1 MEKSYFFDFCS
12 KSNLFLKFLE
22 LSLKK
27 FEKYGQEKAQSFE
40 KDILQDIKN
49 YNSNITLYQASTNG
63 IKNNLIYQYALSKG
77 YKKININVDV
87 KGLNDFIEDFLFPQ
101 ITYNLGP
108 LYKTMHII
116 LKIIHHSLLLNYFL
130 ISQII
135 LIQMKQ
141 YYCKRIDDL
150 NENNIKICYLLKMKN

>member
-1 MEKSYFFDFCS
+1 MH
-12 KSNLFLKFLE
+12 
-22 LSLKK
+22 
-27 FEKYGQEKAQSFE
+27 
-40 KDILQDIKN
+40 
-49 YNSNITLYQASTNG
+49 
-63 IKNNLIYQYALSKG
+63 
-77 YKKININVDV
+77 YKRSININIDV
-87 KGLNDFIEDFLFPQ
+87 KGLNDFIDDFLFPQ
-101 ITYNLGP
+101 ITSNLGP
-108 LYKTMHII
+108 LYRGKHII